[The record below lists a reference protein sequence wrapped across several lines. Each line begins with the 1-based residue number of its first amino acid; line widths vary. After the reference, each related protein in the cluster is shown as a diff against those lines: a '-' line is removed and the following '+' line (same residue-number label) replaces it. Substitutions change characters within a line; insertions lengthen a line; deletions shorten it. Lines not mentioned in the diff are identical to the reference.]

1 MSLQPRESVRTNDV
15 RACVKRTKEDNMN
28 EVIIKP
34 QNDGPYHVKGRFKI
48 VTEGGRE
55 FAFDGDETWLCRCG
69 QSANKPFCDGSH
81 KKAGFKSNLDENP

>member
-1 MSLQPRESVRTNDV
+1 
-15 RACVKRTKEDNMN
+15 MN

-34 QNDGPYHVKGRFKI
+34 QNDGPYHVKGSFKI

-55 FAFDGDETWLCRCG
+55 IAFDGDETWLCRCG

-81 KKAGFKSNLDENP
+81 KKVGFKSNLDEKS

>member
-1 MSLQPRESVRTNDV
+1 MS
-15 RACVKRTKEDNMN
+15 

-34 QNDGPYHVKGRFKI
+34 QNNGPYHAKGKFKI

-55 FAFDGDETWLCRCG
+55 IAFDGDEAWLCRCG

-81 KKAGFKSNLDENP
+81 KKAGFKDNLDGKP